1 MNYKL
6 AFACFTFIL
15 FGYIQSTTAQ
25 SYHGFVYA
33 DGNVEKQVAYAKI
46 YFVDLGTTIY
56 TDANGKWHIDD
67 APSGT
72 NHVIVSAVGYETLH
86 KDIILDKET
95 PSIIYLHTSHHQF
108 DKVIVSNDGLL
119 HRESITNVESHQLS
133 EINKIPST
141 TLGESISNIPGVYQT
156 GIGTGVSKPVIRGF
170 SGSRV
175 VTYVNSL
182 RIENQQWGGDHGL
195 PVTSLGIGGVEVIKG
210 PASLLYGA
218 DALGGVLYF
227 VDEPYAER
235 DHVDG
240 FVSSR
245 FEHNSLGTSNQ
256 AGIGYSRSKF
266 RINVYGGY
274 DNFADFGIPNGNQV
288 LNSRFNQSS
297 AKLAL
302 GLNKKRWFFNL
313 RYNFYNGRIGLPGH
327 THDSVPDPSSFQ
339 TTNQNRGRNV
349 PAQVIQNHLV
359 SIENRFF
366 FKNQELFITVGN
378 TNNSLKEHEEKFTI
392 PDIVV
397 NLNNSLYNIKWRAR
411 MSSNWEAIIGSQG
424 MYQINQNG
432 AVATEILIP
441 DSRTLDLGLYGLL
454 RGDFNKWRILLGGRF
469 DNRSIR
475 TLDSVNFSGSYN
487 GVNYSSGF
495 AYLGDKSTI
504 RFNVSSGFRAP
515 TTSELLS
522 DGVHHGAFRYELGE
536 DSLKTEKAIQI
547 DASYGLHLDDLELII
562 NPFFNHVRDYIYVDQ
577 IDSTINSF
585 DVYHYRQ
592 ADFAML
598 YGLDF
603 GFHYHPHFAHW
614 IHLESS
620 FSNIFAEDENK
631 NPLPLIPQ
639 TRINSQLKFEFNLK
653 GKFKIENVVLQHL
666 YHFKQNRTGAIE
678 TATPAYNLIN
688 LGANLKI
695 DLEQPLFIA
704 LGVRNLLNEHYIDH
718 LSGLKTLGLPSPGI
732 NAYFSVRYEFQKQ
745 LKHKHN

>member
-1 MNYKL
+1 MNFRL
-6 AFACFTFIL
+6 ALACFIFIL
-15 FGYIQSTTAQ
+15 LGFSQQTTAQ
-25 SYHGFVYA
+25 SYYGFVYA
-33 DGNVEKQVAYAKI
+33 DGNVEKQIAYAKI

-56 TDANGKWHIDD
+56 SDANGKWHIDD
-67 APSGT
+67 APAGI
-72 NHVIVSAVGYETLH
+72 NHVIISAVGYETLH
-86 KDIILDKET
+86 KDIILNSET
-95 PSIIYLHTSHHQF
+95 PSIIYLQSAHHQL

-133 EINKIPST
+133 DIYKIPST
-141 TLGESISNIPGVYQT
+141 TLGESITNIPGIYQT

-235 DHVDG
+235 DRFDG
-240 FVSSR
+240 YVTSR

-256 AGIGYSRSKF
+256 AGIRYSRSKF
-266 RINVYGGY
+266 RINLHGGY

-302 GLNKKRWFFNL
+302 GLNKKKWFFNL

-327 THDSVPDPSSFQ
+327 THDSLPDPSTFQ
-339 TTNQNRGRNV
+339 TTNQRRDDNV

-359 SIENRFF
+359 SVENRFF
-366 FKNQELFITVGN
+366 FKNQEIFITLGN

-392 PDIVV
+392 PDIIV

-411 MSSNWEAIIGSQG
+411 MTNKWEAIIGSQG

-432 AVATEILIP
+432 ENALEILIP
-441 DSRTLDLGLYGLL
+441 NSRTLDLGLYGLL

-475 TLDSVNFSGSYN
+475 TTDSLGFSTSYN

-495 AYLGDKSTI
+495 AYLGDQSTV

-522 DGVHHGAFRYELGE
+522 NGIHHGAFRYELGD
-536 DSLKTEKAIQI
+536 DSLITEKAIQI
-547 DASYGLHLDDLELII
+547 DASYGLHLDDLELLI
-562 NPFFNHVRDYIYVDQ
+562 NPFFNHVRDYIYLDQ
-577 IDSTINSF
+577 VDSTVNSF
-585 DVYHYRQ
+585 DVFQYKQ
-592 ADFAML
+592 ANYAML
-598 YGLDF
+598 YGVDF

-620 FSNIFAEDENK
+620 LSNIFAEDENK
-631 NPLPLIPQ
+631 VPLPLIPQ
-639 TRINSQLKFEFNLK
+639 TRINTQLKFEFDMK
-653 GKFKIENVVLQHL
+653 GKFKVENLVIQHL
-666 YHFKQNRTGAIE
+666 YFFKQSRTSLLEIE
-678 TATPAYNLIN
+678 SPSYNLIN
-688 LGANLKI
+688 LGVNLKI
-695 DLEQPLFIA
+695 DLNQPIFIA
-704 LGVRNLLNEHYIDH
+704 LGVRNILNEEFIDH

-732 NAYFSVRYEFQKQ
+732 NMYFTVRYEFHKQ
-745 LKHKHN
+745 LKHKHE